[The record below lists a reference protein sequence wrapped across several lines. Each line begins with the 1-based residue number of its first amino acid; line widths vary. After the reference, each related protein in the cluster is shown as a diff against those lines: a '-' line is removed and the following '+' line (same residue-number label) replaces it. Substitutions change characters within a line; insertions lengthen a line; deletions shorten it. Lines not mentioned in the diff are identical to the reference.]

1 MIGHRIGLLLITSL
15 LGACATDAGGSGNG
29 NGSGSGEG
37 FSVFPNTTLY
47 SGVESGAGAA
57 QYKVTIAA
65 MNGKGVVWASADA
78 SIATVS
84 GTDALGTVTALKA
97 GSTKITATSGGKTVE
112 IPLVVAVYKS
122 SDRAA
127 ASSMWS
133 GTCSKG
139 GCHDAS
145 GPDVSPSGIGKHTDA
160 QIQAT
165 VTMGENPEGGEV
177 SIGKAAHS
185 FAIATDAPAYAGIV
199 AQMRSLPPG
208 TPKQDD

>member
-1 MIGHRIGLLLITSL
+1 MTGHRYVVVFVALLV
-15 LGACATDAGGSGNG
+15 GACASSDTGGG
-29 NGSGSGEG
+29 GEA

-57 QYKVTIAA
+57 TYKVTIAA
-65 MNGKGVVWASADA
+65 SNGSGVVWASADP
-78 SIATVS
+78 SIATVT

-97 GSTKITATSGGKTVE
+97 GSTTITATAGGTKLS
-112 IPLVVAVYKS
+112 IPLVVATYS
-122 SDRAA
+122 TSDRMA
-127 ASSMWS
+127 ASGMWS

-145 GPDVSPSGIGKHTDA
+145 GPDVSPSGIGKHTDM
-160 QIQAT
+160 QLDT
-165 VTMGENPEGGEV
+165 VVTMGQNPEGGDV

-185 FAIATDAPAYAGIV
+185 FAIASGTPAFAGIV
-199 AQMRSLPPG
+199 ATMRSLPPG